1 MKRASFAIF
10 FATALLLGLHGRG
23 VAQTRNTDFSG
34 TWVLDK
40 TKTTDLPPT
49 LESYTM
55 KITQDAQQLTVET
68 SLQGELP
75 RRGMGGQG
83 RGGGFPG
90 GGAGGGGGRGG
101 RGGGAGGGRGGG
113 GIGGGGEGGEG
124 GGGGF
129 GGGGGGGFGSGGFSL
144 PKDVVMAMALRTA
157 MPQVTYKL
165 DGKEEVIQIEQ
176 PQGEGQPAQ
185 AAGSIALK
193 ASWKKSGK
201 ALELQA
207 TRKFKTPQGERSLAS
222 KDHWELSDDGK
233 TLIVKRS
240 ANMASGEE
248 AKLVFSKQ

>member
-1 MKRASFAIF
+1 MKKAFLASLFAAA
-10 FATALLLGLHGRG
+10 FALGLGAIG
-23 VAQTRNTDFSG
+23 IAQTRNSDFSG

-40 TKTTDLPPT
+40 AKTTDLPST

-55 KITQDAQQLTVET
+55 KVAQDAQQLTVET

-90 GGAGGGGGRGG
+90 GGAGGGGGR
-101 RGGGAGGGRGGG
+101 RG
-113 GIGGGGEGGEG
+113 G

-129 GGGGGGGFGSGGFSL
+129 GGGGGGGGFGGGGAGGEGGGGAGGGGFGSGGFSM

-165 DGKEEVIQIEQ
+165 DGKEEVIPIAQ

-185 AAGSIALK
+185 PAGSIALK
-193 ASWKKSGK
+193 ASWKKNGK
-201 ALELQA
+201 ALELLA

-233 TLIVKRS
+233 TLVVKRS
-240 ANMASGEE
+240 ANLASGEE